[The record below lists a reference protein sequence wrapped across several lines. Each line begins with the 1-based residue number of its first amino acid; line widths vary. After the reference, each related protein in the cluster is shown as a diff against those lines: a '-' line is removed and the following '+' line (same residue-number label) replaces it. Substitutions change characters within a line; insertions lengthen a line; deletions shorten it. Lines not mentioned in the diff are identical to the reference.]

1 MVCVV
6 ESWTDEVAHTSI
18 NDCELLDVTLLDVE
32 HTGDERTHLTNYCA
46 TKLEVK
52 MLIISKL
59 NAVSVSLEI
68 SLEVWNRSTVR
79 VVVVNTKTT
88 AHVDVL
94 NADALLCKTLKKL
107 VYTTAESLEVTHF
120 KNLTS
125 DVEMEADE
133 LNVRQFLCL
142 TNCKFHV
149 LHCDA
154 KLILSKTS
162 SDVCVCMSTYVW
174 VDAEANTSHLAFLA
188 SQFVDD
194 LQLWL

>member
-1 MVCVV
+1 
-6 ESWTDEVAHTSI
+6 
-18 NDCELLDVTLLDVE
+18 
-32 HTGDERTHLTNYCA
+32 
-46 TKLEVK
+46 

-125 DVEMEADE
+125 DVEVKSDE
-133 LNVRQFLCL
+133 LDVWQFLCL
-142 TNCKFHV
+142 TNSEFHV
-149 LHCDA
+149 FHCNA
-154 KLILSKTS
+154 ELILSKTS
-162 SDVCVCMSTYVW
+162 CDICVCMSTYVW
-174 VDAEANTSHLAFLA
+174 IDAEANTCSLTFL
-188 SQFVDD
+188 SCKLVNY